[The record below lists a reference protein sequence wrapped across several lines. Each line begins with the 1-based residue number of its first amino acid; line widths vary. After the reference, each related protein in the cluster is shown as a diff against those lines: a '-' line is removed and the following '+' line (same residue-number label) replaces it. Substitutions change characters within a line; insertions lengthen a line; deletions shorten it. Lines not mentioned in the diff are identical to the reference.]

1 MSVPSGNSPSPSGI
15 LNLFFSAIERF
26 AYRRSLLVIAVAL
39 VLALLSVWVT
49 AEKLTFKTGRGDL
62 VAKGLPYV
70 ERYENYRAQFEDL
83 DGMVVVVEGET
94 SASMADFAEALA
106 VKLQAKSHLFS
117 EVVYKIDTRYFRSRF
132 LLYLDQEELATLAG
146 KLENHQGFLESV
158 NDAPGLHSLLSSI
171 NAEISSGM
179 VDSLLTDFLGG
190 DDEKEGND
198 AGDLNLLIR
207 LLEEM
212 TRSLTGETGYR
223 SPWQALFTGGGDSLR
238 EKGYM
243 VSENGDLLF
252 MLVVPNEDETSFTGY
267 KDAVAQARQY
277 IAETKKDFPGI
288 TVGLTGEDVISS
300 DEMLTTQADIETA
313 SKIALTGVALLL
325 IIAYKGVVKPLLA
338 VFCLLLALC
347 WTMGFTTLT
356 IGHLNILSVV
366 FTTILI
372 GLGIDFGIH
381 ILERFKEERLNGHA
395 ILEALQKTVQGT
407 GRGNFSGAITTAMAF
422 GAMVLT
428 DFIGIVEL
436 GWIAGWGIL
445 FCMIAML
452 LVLPAL
458 ITLEE
463 KWRKPHYVRDVQE
476 VQEKSKTAKSG
487 LWVDKLFDH
496 YYLIIG
502 LCTVL
507 VLIASVSL
515 KDLSFDYNL
524 LNLQA
529 KGTEAVQY
537 EMKIL
542 ESAGRSAWSAAMLAD
557 SLEEVQQKERQLAAL
572 PTVARFESISVVV
585 SKHQEENLH
594 FIQENLAPLLQ
605 ELAVEPEDVD
615 FSFKTLNKSL
625 KRIQF
630 KLQGRDEGG
639 DPLDPVRV
647 ARNRLRNFLAENK
660 NVEPGLATSRLE
672 KFSTLLFADYRDL
685 IEELKANAEPQP
697 VKLEELPPKLRARYI
712 SKKGKYVIHVFPS
725 VDIWDQDER
734 QKYLNDLRSVDPN
747 VTGTAV
753 HMFES
758 TRMMTEG
765 YVNGGIYAMT
775 AIIIYLF
782 FMFRNLRTVF
792 FVLLP
797 VLVGSIWT
805 VGVMDLI
812 GLKLNMANM
821 VILPLILG
829 IGVVNGIHITHR
841 YREEEDKHA
850 SVLGKSTGQAVVLS
864 SFTTMIGFGSM
875 MVADHSGVY
884 SLGLVL
890 TLGVFNCLIASI
902 TFLPAL
908 LKLSTAKN
916 WKV

>member
-1 MSVPSGNSPSPSGI
+1 MAHFPRRFAGI
-15 LNLFFSAIERF
+15 LNRFFFVIERF
-26 AYRRSLLVIAVAL
+26 AYRRSLLVISVSL
-39 VLALLSVWVT
+39 VLAILSLWVT
-49 AEKLTFKTGRGDL
+49 AQKLTFKTGRGDL

-70 ERYENYRAQFEDL
+70 EQYKNYREQFEDL
-83 DGMVVVVEGET
+83 EGMVVVVEGKNP
-94 SASMADFAEALA
+94 ADMAGFAEALA
-106 VKLQAKSHLFS
+106 IKLQAQSHLFS
-117 EVVYKIDTRYFRSRF
+117 QVVYKIDTHYFRSRF
-132 LLYLDQEELATLAG
+132 LLYLNQDELQSLNR
-146 KLENHQGFLESV
+146 KLVDHQGFLESV
-158 NDAPGLHSLLSSI
+158 NGAPGLHTLLSSI

-190 DDEKEGND
+190 DDEEETAD
-198 AGDLNLLIR
+198 AGGLSLLIR

-212 TRSLTGETGYR
+212 TRHLMGETGYR
-223 SPWQALFTGGGDSLR
+223 SPWQALFTGSGDSLR

-243 VSENGDLLF
+243 VSENDDLLF
-252 MLVVPNEDETSFTGY
+252 ILVVPNEDETSFTGY
-267 KDAVAQARQY
+267 KDAVALARQY
-277 IAETKKDFPGI
+277 IAETQKDFPDI
-288 TVGLTGEDVISS
+288 TVGLTGEEVISS
-300 DEMLTTQADIETA
+300 DEMVTTQADVETA
-313 SKIALTGVALLL
+313 SKIALTGVALLF
-325 IIAYKGVVKPLLA
+325 IIAYRGVVKPLLA

-347 WTMGFTTLT
+347 WTIGFTTLT
-356 IGHLNILSVV
+356 IGHLNILSIV

-381 ILERFKEERLNGHA
+381 ILERYKEERLKGNE

-445 FCMIAML
+445 FCMVAML

-463 KWRKPHYVRDVQE
+463 KWRKPHYA
-476 VQEKSKTAKSG
+476 QEKTATPKQKQ
-487 LWVDKLFDH
+487 WVDKLFDH

-515 KDLSFDYNL
+515 KDLRFDYNL

-557 SLEEVQQKERQLAAL
+557 SLEEVQQKELQLKAL
-572 PTVARFESISVVV
+572 PTVARFESISVVIPG
-585 SKHQEENLH
+585 HQEENLLT
-594 FIQENLAPLLQ
+594 IRKDLAPLLK
-605 ELAVEPEDVD
+605 ELEVEPEDVA
-615 FSFKTLNKSL
+615 FSLKALNKTL

-630 KLQGRDEGG
+630 KLQGREEGG
-639 DPLDPVRV
+639 DSLDPVRV
-647 ARNRLRNFLAENK
+647 AGNRLRNFLEK
-660 NVEPGLATSRLE
+660 SQKIEQGLAESRLE
-672 KFSTLLFADYRDL
+672 NFSTLLFTDYRDL
-685 IEELKANAEPQP
+685 MDELKANAEPRL
-697 VKLEELPPKLRARYI
+697 VRLEEIPPKLRERYI
-712 SKKGKYVIHVFPS
+712 SKKGKYVIHIYPS
-725 VDIWDQDER
+725 VDIWDLDER
-734 QKYLNDLRSVDPN
+734 RKYLNDLRSVDPN

-758 TRMMTEG
+758 TRLMTEG
-765 YVNGGIYAMT
+765 YVKGGLYAMT

-782 FMFRNLRTVF
+782 FLFRNARTVF

-797 VLVGSIWT
+797 VLAGSIWT
-805 VGVMDLI
+805 VGVMELI
-812 GLKLNMANM
+812 GLKLNMANL

-829 IGVVNGIHITHR
+829 VGVVNGIHITHR

-864 SFTTMIGFGSM
+864 SFTTMIGFGSL
-875 MVADHSGVY
+875 MVADHSGVF

-890 TLGVFNCLIASI
+890 TIGVFNCLIASI

-916 WKV
+916 WRV

>member
-1 MSVPSGNSPSPSGI
+1 MAHFPRRFAGI
-15 LNLFFSAIERF
+15 LNRFFFVIERF
-26 AYRRSLLVIAVAL
+26 AYRRSLLVISVSL
-39 VLALLSVWVT
+39 VLAILSLWVT
-49 AEKLTFKTGRGDL
+49 AQKLTFKTGRGDL

-70 ERYENYRAQFEDL
+70 EQYKNYREQFEDL
-83 DGMVVVVEGET
+83 EGMVVVVEGKNP
-94 SASMADFAEALA
+94 ADMAGFAEALA
-106 VKLQAKSHLFS
+106 IKLQAQSHLFS
-117 EVVYKIDTRYFRSRF
+117 QVVYKIDTHYFRSRF
-132 LLYLDQEELATLAG
+132 LLYLNQDELQSLTR
-146 KLENHQGFLESV
+146 KLVDHQGFLESV
-158 NDAPGLHSLLSSI
+158 NGAPGLHTLLSSI

-190 DDEKEGND
+190 DDEEETAD
-198 AGDLNLLIR
+198 AGGLSLLIR

-212 TRSLTGETGYR
+212 TRHLMGETGYR
-223 SPWQALFTGGGDSLR
+223 SPWQALFTGSGDSLR
-238 EKGYM
+238 ENGYM
-243 VSENGDLLF
+243 VSENDDLLF
-252 MLVVPNEDETSFTGY
+252 ILVVPNEDETSFTGY
-267 KDAVAQARQY
+267 KDAVALARQY
-277 IAETKKDFPGI
+277 IAETQKDFPDI
-288 TVGLTGEDVISS
+288 TVGLTGEEVISS
-300 DEMLTTQADIETA
+300 DEMVTTQADVETA
-313 SKIALTGVALLL
+313 SKIALTGVALLF
-325 IIAYKGVVKPLLA
+325 IIAYRGVVKPLLA

-347 WTMGFTTLT
+347 WTIGFTTLT
-356 IGHLNILSVV
+356 IGHLNILSIV

-381 ILERFKEERLNGHA
+381 ILERYKEERLKGNE

-445 FCMIAML
+445 FCMVAML

-463 KWRKPHYVRDVQE
+463 KWRKPSYAQGVRG
-476 VQEKSKTAKSG
+476 KSATPKQKQ
-487 LWVDKLFDH
+487 WVDKLFDH

-515 KDLSFDYNL
+515 KDLRFDYNL

-557 SLEEVQQKERQLAAL
+557 SLEEVQQKELQLKAL
-572 PTVARFESISVVV
+572 PTVARFESISVVIPG
-585 SKHQEENLH
+585 HQEENLLT
-594 FIQENLAPLLQ
+594 IRKDLAPLLK
-605 ELAVEPEDVD
+605 ELEVEPEDVA
-615 FSFKTLNKSL
+615 FSLKALNKTL

-630 KLQGRDEGG
+630 KLQGREEGG

-647 ARNRLRNFLAENK
+647 AGNRLRNFLEK
-660 NVEPGLATSRLE
+660 SQKIEQGLAESRLE
-672 KFSTLLFADYRDL
+672 NFSTLLFTDYRDL
-685 IEELKANAEPQP
+685 MDELKANAEPRL
-697 VKLEELPPKLRARYI
+697 VRLEEIPPKLRERYI
-712 SKKGKYVIHVFPS
+712 SKKGKYVIHIYPS
-725 VDIWDQDER
+725 VDIWDLDER
-734 QKYLNDLRSVDPN
+734 RKYLNDLRSVDPN

-758 TRMMTEG
+758 TRLMTEG
-765 YVNGGIYAMT
+765 YVKGGLYAMT

-782 FMFRNLRTVF
+782 FLFRNARTVF

-797 VLVGSIWT
+797 VLAGSIWT
-805 VGVMDLI
+805 VGVMELI
-812 GLKLNMANM
+812 GLKLNMANL

-829 IGVVNGIHITHR
+829 VGVVNGIHITHR

-864 SFTTMIGFGSM
+864 SFTTMIGFGSL
-875 MVADHSGVY
+875 MVADHSGVF

-890 TLGVFNCLIASI
+890 TIGVFNCLIASI

-916 WKV
+916 WRV

>member
-1 MSVPSGNSPSPSGI
+1 MAHFPRRFAGI
-15 LNLFFSAIERF
+15 LNRFFFVIERF
-26 AYRRSLLVIAVAL
+26 AYRRSLLVISVSL
-39 VLALLSVWVT
+39 VLAILSLWVT
-49 AEKLTFKTGRGDL
+49 AQKLTFKTGRGDL

-70 ERYENYRAQFEDL
+70 EQYKNYREQFEDL
-83 DGMVVVVEGET
+83 EGMVVVVEGKNP
-94 SASMADFAEALA
+94 ADMAGFAEALA
-106 VKLQAKSHLFS
+106 IKLQAQSHLFS
-117 EVVYKIDTRYFRSRF
+117 QVVYKIDTHYFRSRF
-132 LLYLDQEELATLAG
+132 LLYLNQDELQSLTR
-146 KLENHQGFLESV
+146 KLVDHQGFLESV
-158 NDAPGLHSLLSSI
+158 NGAPGLHTLLSSI

-190 DDEKEGND
+190 DDEEETAD
-198 AGDLNLLIR
+198 AGGLSLLIR

-212 TRSLTGETGYR
+212 TRHLMGETGYR
-223 SPWQALFTGGGDSLR
+223 SPWQALFTGSGDSLR

-243 VSENGDLLF
+243 VSENDDLLF
-252 MLVVPNEDETSFTGY
+252 ILVVPNEDETSFTGY
-267 KDAVAQARQY
+267 KDAVALARQY
-277 IAETKKDFPGI
+277 IAETQKDFPDI
-288 TVGLTGEDVISS
+288 TVGLTGEEVISS
-300 DEMLTTQADIETA
+300 DEMVTTQADVETA
-313 SKIALTGVALLL
+313 SKIALTGVALLF
-325 IIAYKGVVKPLLA
+325 IIAYRGVVKPLLA

-347 WTMGFTTLT
+347 WTIGFTTLT
-356 IGHLNILSVV
+356 IGHLNILSIV

-381 ILERFKEERLNGHA
+381 ILERYKEERLKGNE

-445 FCMIAML
+445 FCMVAML

-463 KWRKPHYVRDVQE
+463 KWRKPSYAQGVRG
-476 VQEKSKTAKSG
+476 KSATPKQKQ
-487 LWVDKLFDH
+487 WVDKLFDH

-515 KDLSFDYNL
+515 KDLRFDYNL

-557 SLEEVQQKERQLAAL
+557 SLEEVQQKELQLKAL
-572 PTVARFESISVVV
+572 PTVARFESISVVIPG
-585 SKHQEENLH
+585 HQEENLLT
-594 FIQENLAPLLQ
+594 IRKDLAPLLK
-605 ELAVEPEDVD
+605 ELEVEPEDVA
-615 FSFKTLNKSL
+615 FSLKALNKTL

-630 KLQGRDEGG
+630 KLQGREEGG
-639 DPLDPVRV
+639 DSLDPVRV
-647 ARNRLRNFLAENK
+647 AGNRLRNFLEK
-660 NVEPGLATSRLE
+660 SQKIEQGLAESRLE
-672 KFSTLLFADYRDL
+672 NFSTLLFTDYRDL
-685 IEELKANAEPQP
+685 MDELKANAEPRL
-697 VKLEELPPKLRARYI
+697 VRLEEIPPKLRERYI
-712 SKKGKYVIHVFPS
+712 SKKGKYVIHIYPS
-725 VDIWDQDER
+725 VDIWDLDER
-734 QKYLNDLRSVDPN
+734 RKYLNDLRSVDPN

-758 TRMMTEG
+758 TRLMTEG
-765 YVNGGIYAMT
+765 YVKGGLYAMT

-782 FMFRNLRTVF
+782 FLFRNARTVF

-797 VLVGSIWT
+797 VLAGSIWT
-805 VGVMDLI
+805 VGVMELI
-812 GLKLNMANM
+812 GLKLNMANL

-829 IGVVNGIHITHR
+829 VGVVNGIHITHR

-864 SFTTMIGFGSM
+864 SFTTMIGFGSL
-875 MVADHSGVY
+875 MVADHSGVF

-890 TLGVFNCLIASI
+890 TIGVFNCLIASI

-916 WKV
+916 WRV

>member
-1 MSVPSGNSPSPSGI
+1 MPVTSGGSPPTSDI
-15 LNLFFSAIERF
+15 LSRFFFAIERF
-26 AYRRSLLVIAVAL
+26 AYRQSLLVISVAL
-39 VLALLSVWVT
+39 VLAILSLWVT
-49 AEKLTFKTGRGDL
+49 AKKLTFKTGRGDL

-70 ERYENYRAQFEDL
+70 KQYENYREQFEDL
-83 DGMVVVVEGET
+83 EGMVVVVEGENP
-94 SASMADFAEALA
+94 ADMAGFAEALA
-106 VKLQAKSHLFS
+106 IKLQAQSHLFS
-117 EVVYKIDTRYFRSRF
+117 QVVYKIDTHYFRSRF
-132 LLYLDQEELATLAG
+132 LLYLNQDELQSLTR
-146 KLENHQGFLESV
+146 KLVDHQGFLESV
-158 NDAPGLHSLLSSI
+158 NGAPGLHTLLSSI

-190 DDEKEGND
+190 DDEEETAD
-198 AGDLNLLIR
+198 AGGLSLLIR

-212 TRSLTGETGYR
+212 TRHLMGETGYR
-223 SPWQALFTGGGDSLR
+223 SPWQALFTGSGDSLR

-243 VSENGDLLF
+243 VSENDDLLF
-252 MLVVPNEDETSFTGY
+252 ILVVPNEDETSFTGY
-267 KDAVAQARQY
+267 KDAVALARQY
-277 IAETKKDFPGI
+277 IAETQKDFPDI
-288 TVGLTGEDVISS
+288 TVGLTGEEVISS
-300 DEMLTTQADIETA
+300 DEMVTTQADVETA
-313 SKIALTGVALLL
+313 SKIALTGVALLF
-325 IIAYKGVVKPLLA
+325 IIAYRGVVKPLLA

-347 WTMGFTTLT
+347 WTIGFTTLT
-356 IGHLNILSVV
+356 IGHLNILSIV

-381 ILERFKEERLNGHA
+381 ILERYKEERLKGNE

-445 FCMIAML
+445 FCMVAML

-463 KWRKPHYVRDVQE
+463 KWRKPHYALARSTTTKKRQ
-476 VQEKSKTAKSG
+476 
-487 LWVDKLFDH
+487 WIDKLFDH

-502 LCTVL
+502 LCTFL
-507 VLIASVSL
+507 VLIASLSL
-515 KDLSFDYNL
+515 KDLRFDYNL
-524 LNLQA
+524 LDLQA

-557 SLEEVQQKERQLAAL
+557 SLEEVQQKELQLKAL
-572 PTVARFESISVVV
+572 PTVARFESISVVIPE
-585 SKHQEENLH
+585 HQEENLLT
-594 FIQENLAPLLQ
+594 IRKDLAPLLK
-605 ELAVEPEDVD
+605 ELEVEPEDVA
-615 FSFKTLNKSL
+615 FSLKALNKTL
-625 KRIQF
+625 KRIWF
-630 KLQGRDEGG
+630 KLQGREEGG
-639 DPLDPVRV
+639 DSLDPVRV
-647 ARNRLRNFLAENK
+647 AGNRLRNFLEK
-660 NVEPGLATSRLE
+660 SQKIEQGLAESRLE
-672 KFSTLLFADYRDL
+672 NFSALLFTDYRDL
-685 IEELKANAEPQP
+685 MDELKANAEPRL
-697 VKLEELPPKLRARYI
+697 VRLEEIPPKLRERYI
-712 SKKGKYVIHVFPS
+712 SKKGKYVIHIYPS
-725 VDIWDQDER
+725 VDIWDLDER
-734 QKYLNDLRSVDPN
+734 RKYLNDLRSVDPN

-758 TRMMTEG
+758 TRLMTEG
-765 YVNGGIYAMT
+765 YVKGGLYAMT
-775 AIIIYLF
+775 AIIFYVF
-782 FMFRNLRTVF
+782 FMFRNVRTVF

-797 VLVGSIWT
+797 VLAGSIWT
-805 VGVMDLI
+805 VGVMELI
-812 GLKLNMANM
+812 GLKLNMANL

-829 IGVVNGIHITHR
+829 VGVVNGIHITHR

-864 SFTTMIGFGSM
+864 SFTTMIGFGSL
-875 MVADHSGVY
+875 MVADHSGVF

-890 TLGVFNCLIASI
+890 TIGVFNCLIASI

-916 WKV
+916 WRV

>member
-1 MSVPSGNSPSPSGI
+1 MAHFPRRFAGI
-15 LNLFFSAIERF
+15 LNRFFFVIERF
-26 AYRRSLLVIAVAL
+26 AYRRSLLVISVSL
-39 VLALLSVWVT
+39 VLAILSLWVT
-49 AEKLTFKTGRGDL
+49 AQKLTFKTGRGDL

-70 ERYENYRAQFEDL
+70 EQYKNYREQFEDL
-83 DGMVVVVEGET
+83 EGMVVVVEGKHP
-94 SASMADFAEALA
+94 ADMAGFAEALA
-106 VKLQAKSHLFS
+106 IKLQAQSHLFS
-117 EVVYKIDTRYFRSRF
+117 QVVYKIDTHYFRSRF
-132 LLYLDQEELATLAG
+132 LLYLNQDELQSLTR
-146 KLENHQGFLESV
+146 KLVDHQGFLESV
-158 NDAPGLHSLLSSI
+158 NGAPGLHTLLSSI

-190 DDEKEGND
+190 DDEEETAD
-198 AGDLNLLIR
+198 AGGLSLLIR

-212 TRSLTGETGYR
+212 TRHLMGETGYR
-223 SPWQALFTGGGDSLR
+223 SPWQALFTGSGDSLR

-243 VSENGDLLF
+243 VSENDDLLF
-252 MLVVPNEDETSFTGY
+252 ILVVPNEDETSFTGY
-267 KDAVAQARQY
+267 KDAVALARQY
-277 IAETKKDFPGI
+277 IAETQKDFPDI
-288 TVGLTGEDVISS
+288 TVGLTGEEVISS
-300 DEMLTTQADIETA
+300 DEMVTTQADVETA
-313 SKIALTGVALLL
+313 SKIALTGVALLF
-325 IIAYKGVVKPLLA
+325 IIAYRGVVKPLLA

-347 WTMGFTTLT
+347 WTIGFTTLT
-356 IGHLNILSVV
+356 IGHLNILSIV

-381 ILERFKEERLNGHA
+381 ILERYKEERLKGNE

-445 FCMIAML
+445 FCMVAML

-463 KWRKPHYVRDVQE
+463 KWRKPHYA
-476 VQEKSKTAKSG
+476 QEKTATPKQKQ
-487 LWVDKLFDH
+487 WVDKLFDH

-515 KDLSFDYNL
+515 KDLRFDYNL

-557 SLEEVQQKERQLAAL
+557 SLEEVQQKELQLKAL
-572 PTVARFESISVVV
+572 PTVARFESISVVIPE
-585 SKHQEENLH
+585 HQEENLLT
-594 FIQENLAPLLQ
+594 IRKDLAPLLK
-605 ELAVEPEDVD
+605 ELEVEPEDVA
-615 FSFKTLNKSL
+615 FSLKALNKTL

-630 KLQGRDEGG
+630 KLQGREEGG

-647 ARNRLRNFLAENK
+647 AGNRLRNFLEK
-660 NVEPGLATSRLE
+660 SQKIEQGLAESRLE
-672 KFSTLLFADYRDL
+672 NFSALLFTDYRDL
-685 IEELKANAEPQP
+685 MDELKANAEPRL
-697 VKLEELPPKLRARYI
+697 VRLEEIPPKLRERYI
-712 SKKGKYVIHVFPS
+712 SKKGKYVIHIYPS
-725 VDIWDQDER
+725 VDIWDLDER
-734 QKYLNDLRSVDPN
+734 RKYLNDLRSVDPN

-758 TRMMTEG
+758 TRLMTEG
-765 YVNGGIYAMT
+765 YVKGGLYAMT
-775 AIIIYLF
+775 AIIFYVF
-782 FMFRNLRTVF
+782 FMFRNVRTVF

-797 VLVGSIWT
+797 VLAGSIWT
-805 VGVMDLI
+805 VGVMELI
-812 GLKLNMANM
+812 GLKLNMANL

-829 IGVVNGIHITHR
+829 VGVVNGIHITHR

-864 SFTTMIGFGSM
+864 SFTTMIGFGSL
-875 MVADHSGVY
+875 MVADHSGVF

-890 TLGVFNCLIASI
+890 TIGVFNCLIASI

-916 WKV
+916 WRV